1 MGELFNCFSNP
12 QGLGEAALKW
22 EEYLHIIQNQGSQPQ
37 IWELLEKRGLL
48 FQLEPF
54 LRLLFLIGRKWLC
67 FLYVFSGRN
76 FEFVFVIVVSSRP
89 SLFLCHFS
97 WGEQLKVSSIQAGI
111 ARGSLF
117 LYKRNEGLSAS
128 AKWNKIRQRIKVVVS
143 FGGKRLVLKQISS

>member
-1 MGELFNCFSNP
+1 MGGISAYHTKPGEPTSDSRIVREERTIVPLGALFVASVLDWKEMLCFS
-12 QGLGEAALKW
+12 
-22 EEYLHIIQNQGSQPQ
+22 
-37 IWELLEKRGLL
+37 
-48 FQLEPF
+48 
-54 LRLLFLIGRKWLC
+54 
-67 FLYVFSGRN
+67 YVFSGSN

-117 LYKRNEGLSAS
+117 LYKRNEGLSGS

-143 FGGKRLVLKQISS
+143 FRGKRLVLKQISS